1 MKNIIKCDSAPA
13 ALGPYS
19 HACEANGFI
28 CTSGQLGIDPAT
40 GKLAEG
46 VEAQAHQALVNI
58 DNVLKTAGATM
69 KDILKTTIF
78 LVDLNDFA
86 AVNRIYGD
94 YFGSEFPG
102 RSCFQVSKLPA
113 GGLVE
118 IEVVAYKG

>member
-28 CTSGQLGIDPAT
+28 FTSGQLGIDPAT

-69 KDILKTTIF
+69 KDI
-78 LVDLNDFA
+78 DLNDFA

>member
-1 MKNIIKCDSAPA
+1 MTETLHTDRAPKA
-13 ALGPYS
+13 IGPY
-19 HACEANGFI
+19 AQAIKANGFLF
-28 CTSGQLGIDPAT
+28 TSGQLGIDPAT

>member
-28 CTSGQLGIDPAT
+28 FTSGQLGIDPAT

-94 YFGSEFPG
+94 RG
-102 RSCFQVSKLPA
+102 RSLQ
-113 GGLVE
+113 GL
-118 IEVVAYKG
+118 IRALWRRRSTSSSITGPWSAWAWA

>member
-1 MKNIIKCDSAPA
+1 MTETLHTDRAPKA
-13 ALGPYS
+13 IGPY
-19 HACEANGFI
+19 AQAIKANGFLF
-28 CTSGQLGIDPAT
+28 TSGQLGIDPAT

-58 DNVLKTAGATM
+58 DNVLKTSGATM

>member
-13 ALGPYS
+13 ALGPDS

-28 CTSGQLGIDPAT
+28 FTSGQLGIDPAT

>member
-1 MKNIIKCDSAPA
+1 MKTQISTSSAPA
-13 ALGPYS
+13 AIGPYS
-19 HACEANGFI
+19 QGIACGSMIF
-28 CTSGQLGIDPAT
+28 TSGQLGIDPAT

>member
-28 CTSGQLGIDPAT
+28 FTSGQLGIDPAT

-86 AVNRIYGD
+86 NSPAVPASRYP
-94 YFGSEFPG
+94 SSPPAALL
-102 RSCFQVSKLPA
+102 RSRS
-113 GGLVE
+113 
-118 IEVVAYKG
+118 

>member
-28 CTSGQLGIDPAT
+28 FTSGQLGIDPAT

-58 DNVLKTAGATM
+58 DNILKTAGSTM

-86 AVNRIYGD
+86 AVNKVYGD
-94 YFGSEFPG
+94 SSSPNSPAVPASRYPSSPPAALL
-102 RSCFQVSKLPA
+102 RSRS
-113 GGLVE
+113 
-118 IEVVAYKG
+118 

>member
-28 CTSGQLGIDPAT
+28 FTSGQLGIDPAT

-69 KDILKTTIF
+69 KDI
-78 LVDLNDFA
+78 
-86 AVNRIYGD
+86 
-94 YFGSEFPG
+94 
-102 RSCFQVSKLPA
+102 QVSKLPA

-118 IEVVAYKG
+118 IEVVACKG

>member
-28 CTSGQLGIDPAT
+28 FTSGQLGIDPAT

-58 DNVLKTAGATM
+58 DNVNSPAVPASRYPSSPP
-69 KDILKTTIF
+69 
-78 LVDLNDFA
+78 A
-86 AVNRIYGD
+86 ALL
-94 YFGSEFPG
+94 
-102 RSCFQVSKLPA
+102 RSRS
-113 GGLVE
+113 
-118 IEVVAYKG
+118 